1 MNCDIECEHIATG
14 EDWNKWVGKGV
25 ACPPEYPLGTIF
37 IVQGDTWQ
45 CIDRGEA
52 IIVNPDGSI
61 WLDFLNLGMPYPIAW
76 GSVRTV
82 EIRRPK

>member
-1 MNCDIECEHIATG
+1 M
-14 EDWNKWVGKGV
+14 VM
-25 ACPPEYPLGTIF
+25 
-37 IVQGDTWQ
+37 GDEWK

-52 IIVNPDGSI
+52 IVVNSDGSI

-82 EIRRPK
+82 EVKRVK